1 LQSAIF
7 FLPGKWPVYV
17 DLERIHLLETTYPI
31 LIWANKKG
39 SRRRDGKHQ
48 EKTQGQK
55 ETSKTRASMI
65 PGRNA

>member
-1 LQSAIF
+1 
-7 FLPGKWPVYV
+7 V